1 MLISTIVLVLM
12 SSAYIVFEYNS
23 NRAAAKKNL
32 STLGVVIASNSSAA
46 LAFDSRQDAAEI
58 LEAFKADEHIIAAC
72 LYDKNGDIF
81 AKYPHNL
88 PSGSLP
94 AEPGS
99 QGYEFKNSFLEGFEP
114 VLQEN
119 LFLGTLYIKSD
130 LKAIYAQLRLNSLV
144 AVFFISA
151 SLLITYIIS
160 NLLQRTISQ
169 PVISLKRTAEIISQK
184 HDYSVR
190 AVKMGNDELG
200 LLTDAFNQMLE
211 QIEAQNLEII
221 KVNEESSKLAAI
233 VESSRDAIIGC
244 SLELLVTSWNNSA
257 EQLLGCTAE
266 EMIGQ
271 SIFKIIPQDQQG
283 MVKELFEQLKE
294 GAQVKPFETQFLTLK
309 NRLLDV
315 SLTISPV
322 KNSQGEIT
330 GISQIAR
337 DISVQKQNERLIIE
351 NEEHLRLATQSAELG
366 TFDWN
371 LLKGTIVWDKKSR
384 EFFGLHPN
392 EMVTYE
398 HLRNA
403 IHKDDRERVT
413 KTIRAAFDKA
423 QTGGNYDNEYRIYS
437 RDGKM
442 RWIRA
447 KGMAFFNKDGKAVR
461 FIGIILNITDKKQ
474 EEQRK
479 NDFITIISHE
489 LKTPLT
495 SVKSY
500 IQLLLAGVK
509 KYDSAFAVN
518 ALKRAEVQTNKMT
531 AMIRDFLSLAHIEAG
546 RIQLNEEVFEITGLM
561 KDIIAEE
568 PLLVSGHTIKFEE
581 RGEVNVYADKDKIGQ
596 VLNNFLSNAVK
607 YSPKGSVITL
617 GCEVLGEKVKVY
629 VRDEGIG
636 INPED
641 QQKLFRRFFRIRNEK
656 AKMVSGFGL
665 GLYIAAEI
673 LRCHN
678 STIEVE
684 STEGRGSAFYFV
696 LDIVP

>member
-351 NEEHLRLATQSAELG
+351 NEEHLRLATQAAELG